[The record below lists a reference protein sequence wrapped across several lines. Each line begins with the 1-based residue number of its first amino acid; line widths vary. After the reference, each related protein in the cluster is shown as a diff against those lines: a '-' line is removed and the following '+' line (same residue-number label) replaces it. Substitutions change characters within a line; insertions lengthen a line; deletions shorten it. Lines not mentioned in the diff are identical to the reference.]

1 MNYLLTGFVQKDAR
15 VLMFNPGT
23 EIGNFLNG
31 ARYLVSAAPH
41 SMNGIPS
48 GLVPADAQPLLTDE
62 RVLRFLDNP
71 AVIKAAGG
79 LSGSRHYVKS
89 VAHCQ
94 IYDPENPYHHHELTM
109 TRRKDGFIRTCWHH
123 DNILRAGN
131 VHQQQADDILLCNQR
146 ALVARSIFTDL
157 RLPAG
162 HLLNPSDLFTWSVMR
177 RVSDYLPA
185 FISSYILMQPPEEEI
200 AGTMTEHSIVHRPRS
215 HSQAV
220 QEIIDQIKPV
230 VVPEIEPEPPA
241 SFMRIPKLKR
251 WECQKYLQWVKS
263 QPCCVCGQQADDPH
277 HIIGHGTGGTGTKAH
292 DIFTIP
298 LCRIHHDELHRD
310 PAAWEAKHGSQL
322 ELLFKFMNRSYG
334 IGVFG

>member
-15 VLMFNPGT
+15 LLIFNPGA
-23 EIGNFLNG
+23 EICNFRNG
-31 ARYLVSAAPH
+31 SRYVVSVAPQC
-41 SMNGIPS
+41 MNGIPS
-48 GLVPADAQPLLTDE
+48 GRVPADAQPLLTDE

-71 AVIKAAGG
+71 AVIKVAGG

-89 VAHCQ
+89 VGYCQ
-94 IYDPENPYHHHELTM
+94 INDPENPYHHHELTM
-109 TRRKDGFIRTCWHH
+109 TRHKDGFIRTCWHH
-123 DNILRAGN
+123 DNILRAGD
-131 VHQQQADDILLCNQR
+131 VHQQQADEILLHNQR
-146 ALVARSIFTDL
+146 AFVARSIFTDL

-177 RVSDYLPA
+177 RVSDHLPA
-185 FISSYILMQPPEEEI
+185 FISSYILMQKPEEEI
-200 AGTMTEHSIVHRPRS
+200 TGTMTEHSIVHQPRS
-215 HSQAV
+215 HSRIV
-220 QEIIDQIKPV
+220 HDIVEQIKPV
-230 VVPEIEPEPPA
+230 VIPEIEPEPPA

-251 WECQKYLQWVKS
+251 WECLKYLQWVKS

-277 HIIGHGTGGTGTKAH
+277 HIIGHGTGGTGTKTH

-322 ELLFKFMNRSYG
+322 ALLFKFMNRSYG

>member
-1 MNYLLTGFVQKDAR
+1 M
-15 VLMFNPGT
+15 
-23 EIGNFLNG
+23 
-31 ARYLVSAAPH
+31 
-41 SMNGIPS
+41 
-48 GLVPADAQPLLTDE
+48 
-62 RVLRFLDNP
+62 
-71 AVIKAAGG
+71 
-79 LSGSRHYVKS
+79 
-89 VAHCQ
+89 
-94 IYDPENPYHHHELTM
+94 
-109 TRRKDGFIRTCWHH
+109 
-123 DNILRAGN
+123 
-131 VHQQQADDILLCNQR
+131 
-146 ALVARSIFTDL
+146 ARSIFTDL

-177 RVSDYLPA
+177 RVSDHLPA
-185 FISSYILMQPPEEEI
+185 FISSYILMQKPEEEI
-200 AGTMTEHSIVHRPRS
+200 TGTMTEHSIVHQPRS
-215 HSQAV
+215 HSRIV
-220 QEIIDQIKPV
+220 QDIVEQIKPV

-277 HIIGHGTGGTGTKAH
+277 HIIGHGTGGTGTKTH

>member
-15 VLMFNPGT
+15 ILMFNPGA
-23 EIGNFLNG
+23 EICNFLNG

-89 VAHCQ
+89 VGYCQ
-94 IYDPENPYHHHELTM
+94 IDDPENPYHHHELTM
-109 TRRKDGFIRTCWHH
+109 TRHKDGFIRTCWHH
-123 DNILRAGN
+123 DNILRAGD
-131 VHQQQADDILLCNQR
+131 VHQQQADEILLHNQR
-146 ALVARSIFTDL
+146 AFVARSIFTDL
-157 RLPAG
+157 RLPVG

-177 RVSDYLPA
+177 RVSDHLPA
-185 FISSYILMQPPEEEI
+185 FISSYILMQKPEEEI
-200 AGTMTEHSIVHRPRS
+200 TGTMTEHSIVHQPRS
-215 HSQAV
+215 HSRIV
-220 QEIIDQIKPV
+220 QEIIEKIKPV
-230 VVPEIEPEPPA
+230 VVLKVDPEPPQ
-241 SFMRIPKLKR
+241 SFMKIPKYQR
-251 WECQKYLQWVKS
+251 WVCPTYLQWVKK

-277 HIIGHGTGGTGTKAH
+277 HIIGHGAGGMGTKAH

-298 LCRIHHDELHRD
+298 LCRIHHNELHRD

-322 ELLFKFMNRSYG
+322 ELLFKCQDRAYAL
-334 IGVFG
+334 GVFG